1 MRHIETIKSVVLLLL
16 VILSITFTFS
26 IWSYAPNFDSMDQN
40 QSVDGSITSIQNKK
54 PISDIVLPYKWVF
67 KFNDEELFGTTDT
80 AVIKPVLEEMM
91 RWKVFGLTAVNLDL
105 TKDEM
110 NDLLTKGNQYVLY
123 YPGEVP
129 VSVYEDVLEIEDK
142 AVPEVLFNK
151 LIVNWDPDDSLPEVH
166 FVSTVSMTHY
176 KAKVKMEDTQRFQKS
191 IIDKGKKLS
200 RFEEV
205 QVNETKTLAISSEP
219 LTAIH
224 STYIEEEINPT
235 LFKEALFNDP
245 IVVRRN
251 SVGSHKEEYGDDH
264 ALMKVNTESKV
275 LNFYYPLESQELAIP
290 SELMTATIDFVNDH
304 SGWTDDYRYSYMNPI
319 SRYIK
324 FQLHD
329 NGLPVFSDVPDG
341 AEITEI
347 LGDNRVYRYSRPY
360 FTLNSPIKSYEV
372 TLPPATEV
380 ARHLEA
386 SDDLDFSAIEEIKP
400 GYSLIHD
407 TDVGVLKFEPHW
419 FYYIK
424 GNWEVYEEDLN
435 RKGGGLLGLE

>member
-16 VILSITFTFS
+16 VLLSITFTFS
-26 IWSYAPNFDSMDQN
+26 IWSYAPKFDPIDQN
-40 QSVDGSITSIQNKK
+40 QAVDGSITSIQNKK
-54 PISDIVLPYKWVF
+54 PISEIVLPYKWVF
-67 KFNDEELFGTTDT
+67 KFTDEELYGTTDMT
-80 AVIKPVLEEMM
+80 VINPVLEEMM
-91 RWKVFGLTAVNLDL
+91 RWKVFGLTPVNQDL
-105 TKDEM
+105 TEEELNTM
-110 NDLLTKGNQYVLY
+110 LTKGNQYTLY

-142 AVPEVLFNK
+142 NVPEILFNR
-151 LIVNWDPDDSLPEVH
+151 LIINWNPEDSLPEVH
-166 FVSTVSMTHY
+166 FISTVSMTHY

-191 IIDKGKKLS
+191 IIDRGKKLS
-200 RFEEV
+200 QFKEV
-205 QVNETKTLAISSEP
+205 QVNETKTIAISSEP
-219 LTAIH
+219 IPAIR
-224 STYIEEEINPT
+224 STYIEEEINPS
-235 LFKEALFNDP
+235 LFKDALFNDP
-245 IVVRRN
+245 NAVRRN
-251 SVGSHKEEYGDDH
+251 LVDTNTEEYGDDH
-264 ALMKVNTESKV
+264 ALMNINTKTKF
-275 LNFYYPLESQELAIP
+275 LNFVYPPESQEIAIP
-290 SELMTATIDFVNDH
+290 SELMTATIEFVNDH
-304 SGWTDDYRYSYMNPI
+304 SGWTDDYRYSYMNPV

-341 AEITEI
+341 AEITEV

-380 ARHLEA
+380 ARYLEA
-386 SDDLDFSAIEEIKP
+386 SDDFDFTAIEEIRP
-400 GYSLIHD
+400 GYLLVHD

-424 GNWEVYEEDLN
+424 GKWEVYEEELN

>member
-16 VILSITFTFS
+16 VLLSITFTFS
-26 IWSYAPNFDSMDQN
+26 IWSYTPQFDPFDQN

-67 KFNDEELFGTTDT
+67 KFNDEELYGTTDT
-80 AVIKPVLEEMM
+80 TVIQPVLEEMM
-91 RWKVFGLTAVNLDL
+91 RWKVFGFTAVNLDL

-110 NDLLTKGNQYVLY
+110 HDLLTKGNQYVLY

-129 VSVYEDVLEIEDK
+129 VSVYKDVLEIEDK
-142 AVPEVLFNK
+142 TVPEVMFNK

-166 FVSTVSMTHY
+166 FVSTVSRTHY

-200 RFEEV
+200 QFKEV
-205 QVNETKTLAISSEP
+205 QVNKTKTLAISSEP

-224 STYIEEEINPT
+224 STYIEEEINPS
-235 LFKEALFNDP
+235 LFKDALFNDP
-245 IVVRRN
+245 NVVRRN
-251 SVGSHKEEYGDDH
+251 LVDSNKEEYGDDH
-264 ALMKVNTESKV
+264 ALMKVNTKSKV
-275 LNFYYPLESQELAIP
+275 LNFFYPPESQELAIP
-290 SELMTATIDFVNDH
+290 SELMTTAIDFVNDH
-304 SGWTDDYRYSYMNPI
+304 SGWTDDYRYSYMNPV
-319 SRYIK
+319 SRYIQ

-329 NGLPVFSDVPDG
+329 NGLPVFSDGPDS

-347 LGDNRVYRYSRPY
+347 LGDNRVSSYRRPY

-386 SDDLDFSAIEEIKP
+386 SDDLDFTAIEEIKP
-400 GYSLIHD
+400 GYSLVHD

-419 FYYIK
+419 FYYIN